1 MASGNLRRVVF
12 CIAGLLITTGLVCG
26 FAQPA
31 IAHAEIEAPFLDIAQ
46 QTLSPQLMALG
57 VGLAL
62 IFGAGHALAP
72 GHGKTMVA
80 AYLVGSQG
88 TARHA
93 ILLGLITTLTHMLGV
108 YILGFVTFLASAY
121 VLPETLYPVLE
132 AVSGLTICFVGASL
146 LYRRMMHSGS
156 HAHGH
161 HHDHHHEHAHRDD
174 HPHSHPDLTCH
185 HDHDH
190 PLLEKITLKS
200 LVSLGIAGGI
210 VPCPSALFLLLS
222 AISLHQAIY
231 GMVLISAFSIG
242 LAGIMVGLGLVA
254 VYARQW
260 LEKIP
265 SLDALQR
272 YLPIASSIVMI
283 AVGFALSANVVWSS
297 VV

>member
-1 MASGNLRRVVF
+1 MALGNLRRIVF
-12 CIAGLLITTGLVCG
+12 CTAGLLITLGLVFG
-26 FAQPA
+26 MAQPA
-31 IAHAEIEAPFLDIAQ
+31 LAHTEIEAPFLDIAQ
-46 QTLSPQLMALG
+46 QTLNPQLMVIG
-57 VGLAL
+57 VGLAF

-146 LYRRMMHSGS
+146 LYRRIMDRGS
-156 HAHGH
+156 HDHG
-161 HHDHHHEHAHRDD
+161 DHHHEHSQCHD
-174 HPHSHPDLTCH
+174 HPHHDLTCH
-185 HDHDH
+185 HNHDH
-190 PLLEKITLKS
+190 LLPEKITLKS
-200 LVSLGIAGGI
+200 LVSLGIAGGL
-210 VPCPSALFLLLS
+210 VPCPSALVLLLS

-265 SLDALQR
+265 SLDTLQR
-272 YLPIASSIVMI
+272 YLPIASSIFMI
-283 AVGFALSANVVWSS
+283 AVGVALSANVVFSS

>member
-1 MASGNLRRVVF
+1 LGNLRRIVF
-12 CIAGLLITTGLVCG
+12 CMAGLLMTIGLVFG
-26 FAQPA
+26 LAQPA

-46 QTLSPQLMALG
+46 QTLSPQLMVLG

-93 ILLGLITTLTHMLGV
+93 VLLGLITTLTHMLGV

-146 LYRRMMHSGS
+146 LYRRLVSNGLQT
-156 HAHGH
+156 HGH
-161 HHDHHHEHAHRDD
+161 HHDHHQEHSHDDD
-174 HPHSHPDLTCH
+174 HSH
-185 HDHDH
+185 HDPACPHNHTH
-190 PLLEKITLKS
+190 PLPEKITLKS
-200 LVSLGIAGGI
+200 LVSLGIAGGL
-210 VPCPSALFLLLS
+210 VPCPSALVLLLS
-222 AISLHQAIY
+222 AISLHQTIY
-231 GMVLISAFSIG
+231 GMALISAFSIG

-254 VYARQW
+254 VHARQW

-272 YLPIASSIVMI
+272 YLPIASSIFMI
-283 AVGFALSANVVWSS
+283 AVGVALSANVVFSS

>member
-1 MASGNLRRVVF
+1 MALGNLRRMAF
-12 CIAGLLITTGLVCG
+12 CIAGLLITIGLVFG
-26 FAQPA
+26 VAQPA
-31 IAHAEIEAPFLDIAQ
+31 LAHTEIEVPFLDIAQ
-46 QTLSPQLMALG
+46 QTLSPQLMAIG

-132 AVSGLTICFVGASL
+132 AVSGLTICCVGASL
-146 LYRRMMHSGS
+146 LYRRIMDRGIHD
-156 HAHGH
+156 HGD
-161 HHDHHHEHAHRDD
+161 HHDHHHEHSQGHG
-174 HPHSHPDLTCH
+174 HHDLTCH
-185 HDHDH
+185 HSHDH
-190 PLLEKITLKS
+190 PLPDKITLKS
-200 LVSLGIAGGI
+200 LVSLGIAGGL
-210 VPCPSALFLLLS
+210 VPCPSALVLLLS

-254 VYARQW
+254 VYARQR

-265 SLDALQR
+265 SLDTLQR

-283 AVGFALSANVVWSS
+283 AVGVALSANVVWSS